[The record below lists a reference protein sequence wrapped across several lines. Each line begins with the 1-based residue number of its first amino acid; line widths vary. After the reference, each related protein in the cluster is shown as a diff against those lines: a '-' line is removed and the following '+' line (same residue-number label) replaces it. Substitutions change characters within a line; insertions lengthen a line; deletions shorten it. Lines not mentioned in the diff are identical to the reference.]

1 MNIQEELPVV
11 KLGITHGDINGI
23 SYEVIIKALLDNRIN
38 EFFIPILYGSSKVLA
53 YHRKALDVENFSLN
67 GIKSPSEANPKRSN
81 IINCI
86 DDNVR
91 VELGKSTEIAGE
103 ASIRAIDEALK
114 DIQKGE
120 IDILVTAPINKS
132 NIQTKDFRFPGHT
145 DYLKQK
151 AGVSEVLMLMVA
163 DNLKVG
169 VVTAHIPLKDVSNAL
184 SEERILQ
191 NIRILNHSLIV
202 DFNIRR
208 PKIAVLGLN
217 PHCGDNGL
225 LGTEEIDM
233 IIPAIKQA
241 NNEGI
246 TAMGPY
252 ATDGFFGSKDFMKF
266 DAILA
271 MYHDQGLAP
280 FKALSFSCGVNFTAG
295 LPYVRTSPA
304 HGTGYEIAGKNEAS
318 EDSFRQAMYLALD
331 IYRNRKMHE
340 ELIANPLKQIK
351 PVDNNEDT

>member
-1 MNIQEELPVV
+1 MSLQEEIPTI

-23 SYEVIIKALLDNRIN
+23 SYEVILKSLIDNRIN

-53 YHRKALDVENFSLN
+53 YHRKALDIENFSLN
-67 GIKSPSEANPKRSN
+67 SIRMPSEANPKRSN

-114 DIQKGE
+114 DIMNGD
-120 IDILVTAPINKS
+120 IDIMVTAPINKS
-132 NIQTKDFRFPGHT
+132 NIQSNDFKFPGHT
-145 DYLKQK
+145 DYLKDK
-151 AGVSEVLMLMVA
+151 SGAHEVLMLMVGE
-163 DNLKVG
+163 NIKIG
-169 VVTAHIPLKDVSNAL
+169 VVTAHIPIKDVSAAL
-184 SEERILQ
+184 SEDRILE
-191 NIRILNHSLIV
+191 NIRILNKSLMV
-202 DFNIRR
+202 DFNIRK

-217 PHCGDNGL
+217 PHSGDNGL
-225 LGTEEIDM
+225 IGTEEIEI
-233 IIPAIKQA
+233 IIPALKRA

-246 TAMGPY
+246 VALGPF
-252 ATDGFFGSKDFMKF
+252 AADGLFGSKDYTKF

-280 FKALSFSCGVNFTAG
+280 FKALSFSSGVNYTAG
-295 LPYVRTSPA
+295 LPFVRTSPA
-304 HGTGYEIAGKNEAS
+304 HGTAYELAGKNEAS

-331 IYRNRKMHE
+331 IYRNRQMNK
-340 ELIANPLKQIK
+340 ELMANPLKSIK
-351 PVDNNEDT
+351 KIEGVEEI